1 MATIVKSWDDLK
13 DIFDFEERGKKGKEK
28 KVEVEVET
36 PEKEDE
42 KFVKKN
48 LVKGKVKKLIR
59 GAGETLE
66 DEMDDTDSILD
77 ELEGKLGEDEEEEVK
92 EEKLGKWA
100 KRGLKLEREGK
111 SGDRPRG
118 FVVNTVTTIVKPRH
132 GNPFRDKDEEE
143 PDDHAIREAEEEKD
157 MPKDPME
164 RENLR
169 NEIRGLE
176 ERLRSRH
183 S

>member
-28 KVEVEVET
+28 KVEVEVEA

-59 GAGETLE
+59 DAGEMLE
-66 DEMDDTDSILD
+66 DEMDDTDDILD

-111 SGDRPRG
+111 PGDRPRG

-132 GNPFRDKDEEE
+132 GNPFRDKEGDIEEE
-143 PDDHAIREAEEEKD
+143 EIVVKKPEK
-157 MPKDPME
+157 K
-164 RENLR
+164 
-169 NEIRGLE
+169 
-176 ERLRSRH
+176 
-183 S
+183 